1 MPRRQWTE
9 EQQVALNQRRA
20 LFATRYQHITL
31 NKRHRVNRT
40 ACPCCGYPTLSERGR
55 YEICGLCFWE
65 DDGQD
70 DDDAD
75 TCWGGPNG
83 DYSLTEA
90 RLNVLLHDSMY
101 HPDNNTTVTGPDTA
115 EINAIKQ
122 TLRDLYTQL
131 PAQADAD
138 LPAAWKTILEQE
150 RTLRKARD
158 KRWKALQ
165 APS

>member
-9 EQQVALNQRRA
+9 EQQAALNQRRV

-75 TCWGGPNG
+75 TCRGGPNG
-83 DYSLTEA
+83 GHSSP
-90 RLNVLLHDSMY
+90 RRVSMCCF
-101 HPDNNTTVTGPDTA
+101 TTACTTRTTTP
-115 EINAIKQ
+115 
-122 TLRDLYTQL
+122 L
-131 PAQADAD
+131 PG
-138 LPAAWKTILEQE
+138 
-150 RTLRKARD
+150 RHR
-158 KRWKALQ
+158 
-165 APS
+165 